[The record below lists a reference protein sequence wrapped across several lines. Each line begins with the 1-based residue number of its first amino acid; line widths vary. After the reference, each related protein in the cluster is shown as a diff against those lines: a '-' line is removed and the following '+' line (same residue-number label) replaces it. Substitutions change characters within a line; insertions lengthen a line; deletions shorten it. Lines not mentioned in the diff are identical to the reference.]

1 MNTQDFLKKPVRPLF
16 LHYLLPAIFGTMVT
30 SIYVLGDTI
39 IIGKGIGTT
48 AVAALNI
55 ALPIYNIYFGLGL
68 LFGVGGSVL
77 MSIARGRGDTPE
89 ADGYFSVSLLLCI
102 LSWLVCMVLCTV
114 FMEDLAWLM
123 GGTAET
129 MPYIMDYVPCITWG
143 MGAFF
148 FSAYLQTFVRND
160 GAPKLAMNAVI
171 AGGVTNIVLDYI
183 FVFPMRLGMFG
194 AALATVLGS
203 VLSVLIL
210 LLHFFS
216 KKNSLRF
223 SLKAV
228 TPVFLKNITVNG
240 FASFLLEISAGITII
255 LFNLQILKYVGNTG
269 VSVFGII
276 CNTSLVIM
284 GLCKGINQA
293 AQPIIS
299 INHGAGLMERCHRVR
314 GLSVVTSLIVCAFL
328 VLAGIFAP
336 EFFTYIF
343 LNPDAEILA
352 LSRTAIPVYF
362 VGFLFLGINMVF
374 ICYFQAVMQ
383 SGYSLFL
390 CLMRGCILVVGF
402 VYLLPLFLDVT
413 GIWLAFPAA
422 ELLTLLLGLF
432 FTRSTSR
439 IERNDSLFPRK
450 RAEEK

>member
-16 LHYLLPAIFGTMVT
+16 LHYLLPAIFGSMVT

-39 IIGKGIGTT
+39 MIGKGIGTT

-77 MSIARGRGDTPE
+77 MSIARGRGDTRE
-89 ADGYFSVSLLLCI
+89 ADGYFSMSLLLCI

-114 FMEDLAWLM
+114 FMEDLVWLM
-123 GGTAET
+123 GGTEET
-129 MPYIMDYVPCITWG
+129 MDYIMDYVPCITWG

-160 GAPKLAMNAVI
+160 GAPRLAMNAVI
-171 AGGVTNIVLDYI
+171 AGGVINLVLDYI
-183 FVFPMRLGMFG
+183 FVFPLQMGMFG

-203 VLSVLIL
+203 VISILIL

-216 KKNSLRF
+216 KKNTLRF
-223 SLKAV
+223 SLGGMRPAAI
-228 TPVFLKNITVNG
+228 KNITVNG

-255 LFNLQILKYVGNTG
+255 VFNLQILRYVGNTG

-276 CNTSLVIM
+276 CNTSLVVT
-284 GLCKGINQA
+284 GLCKGVNQA

-299 INHGAGLMERCHRVR
+299 TNHGAGLLPRCRQVR
-314 GLSVVTSLIVCAFL
+314 RLAVLTSALLCAVIVA
-328 VLAGIFAP
+328 AGVFAP
-336 EFFTYIF
+336 EFFAYIF
-343 LNPDAEILA
+343 LHPDAKILA
-352 LSRTAIPVYF
+352 LSRTAIPLYF
-362 VGFLFLGINMVF
+362 AGFLLLGINMAF
-374 ICYFQAVMQ
+374 ICYFQSVMQ
-383 SGYSLFL
+383 SAYALVL
-390 CLMRGCILVVGF
+390 CLLRGCILVVVF
-402 VYLLPLFLDVT
+402 VYVLPAFLDVA

-422 ELLTLLLGLF
+422 ELCTLLLGLY
-432 FTRSTSR
+432 FTRAAG
-439 IERNDSLFPRK
+439 K
-450 RAEEK
+450 